1 MYFCWYQSCGPSSQY
16 RIIISLSQADIFW
29 NIFTVGKNSVFKEI
43 LFLMHL
49 LFLWGIWSLGKM
61 PWRMCLNPNTIY
73 HIISLQVFPTQN
85 CSIIALLHWSL
96 RVSKQCYTIT
106 KWYVNLPFKLQ
117 FLILW
122 HFEYYSCA
130 SKWRCP
136 FWRSRLIVFQQF
148 QLTGEGGPHY
158 HCLYTVDWLVIN
170 NKKGMCP
177 SVYILGDFILPLV

>member
-1 MYFCWYQSCGPSSQY
+1 MDLPLSTESSFLYPRLTFLKHFHSRKKKFSLQ
-16 RIIISLSQADIFW
+16 RDFISDAFIISLG
-29 NIFTVGKNSVFKEI
+29 NMKLGKNALKNVSESKHNLSHYQPASI
-43 LFLMHL
+43 PH
-49 LFLWGIWSLGKM
+49 
-61 PWRMCLNPNTIY
+61 T
-73 HIISLQVFPTQN
+73 N
-85 CSIIALLHWSL
+85 CSIIAVLHWL
-96 RVSKQCYTIT
+96 VSNVTQSK

-136 FWRSRLIVFQQF
+136 FWRSRQFQQ
-148 QLTGEGGPHY
+148 LTVEGGPHY